1 VATRIVIIGGGPA
14 GYEAALVAAAR
25 GPEVAD
31 VTVVDCDGIGGACV
45 LWDCVPSKTFIAS
58 TGVRT
63 ELRRAPDLGYA
74 LEFEDAKIEL
84 PTINSRVKALAAAQS
99 ADIAARLQSEGVTLI
114 AGRGEL
120 VDDVPG
126 MAAHTVKI
134 TAHDGA
140 VSKLRADV
148 VLIATGASPRVLPNS
163 EPDGE
168 RILNWRQLY
177 DLEKLPEHLV
187 VVGSGVTGAEFVN
200 AYTELGVAV
209 TVVASRDQILPHEDS
224 DAAAVLEDALAERG
238 VTLVKNAR
246 AESVTRTSRTRGG
259 ADDGVLIKMTD
270 GRTVEGSH
278 ALMTVGSVPN
288 TSGLGLERVGI
299 ELGPGDYLQVD
310 RVSRTTVPGIYAA
323 GDCTGLMLLASV
335 AAMQGRIAMYHALGE
350 GLSPIRLRTVAAAV
364 FTRPEIAAVGVP
376 QSKID
381 DGSVPARTITLP
393 LNTNAR
399 AKMSSLRL
407 GFVKIFCRP
416 ATGVVIGGVV
426 VAPIASELILPIA
439 LAVQNGNDV
448 EDLAQTFSVYP
459 SLSGSITEAARRLM
473 AHDDLD

>member
-25 GPEVAD
+25 GPKVAH
-31 VTVVDCDGIGGACV
+31 VTVVDSDGIGGACV

-63 ELRRAPDLGYA
+63 ELRRAPNLGYS
-74 LEFEDAKIEL
+74 LDLDDAKISL
-84 PTINSRVKALAAAQS
+84 TQINERVKTLATAQS
-99 ADIAARLQSEGVTLI
+99 VDIAERLRSEGIDLI
-114 AGRGEL
+114 EGRGEL
-120 VDDVPG
+120 IDDRPG
-126 MAAHTVKI
+126 MAQHRVKV
-134 TAHDGA
+134 TGSDGR
-140 VSKLRADV
+140 VSQLTADV
-148 VLIATGASPRVLPNS
+148 VLIATGASPRVLPNAA
-163 EPDGE
+163 PDGE

-177 DLEKLPEHLV
+177 DLDTLPEHLI

-200 AYTELGVAV
+200 AYTELGVTV

-224 DAAAVLEDALAERG
+224 DAAAVLEDVFSERG
-238 VTLVKNAR
+238 VTLIKNAR
-246 AESVTRTSRTRGG
+246 ADSVTRTDT
-259 ADDGVLIKMTD
+259 GVRVAMAD
-270 GRTVEGSH
+270 GRAVEGSH

-288 TSGLGLERVGI
+288 TGGLGLDRVGI
-299 ELGPGDYLQVD
+299 ELGPGNYLTVD
-310 RVSRTTVPGIYAA
+310 RVSRTSVPGIYAA
-323 GDCTGLMLLASV
+323 GDCTGLLPLASV

-350 GLSPIRLRTVAAAV
+350 AVAPIRLRTVAAAV

-376 QSKID
+376 QAKID
-381 DGSVPARTITLP
+381 DGSVPARTLTLP

-399 AKMSSLRL
+399 AKMSSLQH

-439 LAVQNGNDV
+439 LAVQNGIPV
-448 EDLAQTFSVYP
+448 AELAQTFSVYP
-459 SLSGSITEAARRLM
+459 SLSGSITEAARQLM
-473 AHDDLD
+473 QHDDLD

>member
-1 VATRIVIIGGGPA
+1 MATRIVIIGGGPA

-25 GPEVAD
+25 GRDVAE
-31 VTVVDCDGIGGACV
+31 VTVIDCDGIGGACV

-63 ELRRAPDLGYA
+63 ELRRAPDLGFD
-74 LEFEDAKIEL
+74 LEFEDAKISL
-84 PTINSRVKALAAAQS
+84 PRINERVKSLAAAQS
-99 ADIAARLQSEGVTLI
+99 ADIADRLRSEGVTLI
-114 AGRGEL
+114 NGCGEL
-120 VDDVPG
+120 VDNVPG
-126 MAAHTVKI
+126 MARHSIKVT
-134 TAHDGA
+134 TPDGSTS
-140 VSKLRADV
+140 VLEADV
-148 VLIATGASPRVLPNS
+148 VLIATGASPRVLPGAQ
-163 EPDGE
+163 PDGE

-177 DLEKLPEHLV
+177 DLDALPEHLI

-200 AYTELGVAV
+200 AYTELGVTI

-224 DAAAVLEDALAERG
+224 DAAAVLEELWEERG
-238 VTLVKNAR
+238 VILVKNAR
-246 AESVTRTSRTRGG
+246 ADSVTR
-259 ADDGVLIKMTD
+259 AADGVLVTMTD

-288 TSGLGLERVGI
+288 TRGLGLERVGI
-299 ELGPGDYLQVD
+299 ELGEGDYLTVD
-310 RVSRTTVPGIYAA
+310 RVSRTSVSGIYAA

-376 QSKID
+376 QARID
-381 DGSVPARTITLP
+381 DGTVPARTIMLP

-399 AKMSSLRL
+399 AKMSSLRR

-416 ATGVVIGGVV
+416 ASGVVIGGVV
-426 VAPIASELILPIA
+426 VAPIASELIMPIA
-439 LAVQNGNDV
+439 MAVQDGLPVN
-448 EDLAQTFSVYP
+448 ELAETFSVYP
-459 SLSGSITEAARRLM
+459 SLSGSITEAGRRLM

>member
-1 VATRIVIIGGGPA
+1 MATRIVIIGGGPA

-25 GPEVAD
+25 GSEVAE

-84 PTINSRVKALAAAQS
+84 PKINQRVKTLAAAQS
-99 ADIAARLQSEGVTLI
+99 ADIAERLRSEGVTLI

-120 VDDVPG
+120 VDNVPG
-126 MAAHTVKI
+126 MAAHTVKV

-140 VSKLRADV
+140 TSTIKADV
-148 VLIATGASPRVLPNS
+148 VLIATGARPRVLPGA

-177 DLEKLPEHLV
+177 DLDKLPEHLV

-200 AYTELGVAV
+200 AYTELGVKV

-224 DAAAVLEDALAERG
+224 DAAAVLEDALASRG

-246 AESVTRTSRTRGG
+246 AESVVRSG
-259 ADDGVLIKMTD
+259 DGVLVTMTD

-288 TSGLGLERVGI
+288 TSGLGLDRVGI
-299 ELGPGDYLQVD
+299 ELGPGDYLKVD
-310 RVSRTTVPGIYAA
+310 RVSRTSVSGIYAA

-350 GLSPIRLRTVAAAV
+350 GLEPIRLRTVAAAV

-376 QSKID
+376 QSRID
-381 DGSVPARTITLP
+381 DGSVPARTIMLP

-399 AKMSSLRL
+399 AKMSSLRR

-448 EDLAQTFSVYP
+448 EDLAQTFSIYP
-459 SLSGSITEAARRLM
+459 SLSGSITEAGRRLM

>member
-1 VATRIVIIGGGPA
+1 MATRIVIIGGGPA

-25 GPEVAD
+25 GPEVAH
-31 VTVVDCDGIGGACV
+31 VTVVDSDGIGGACV

-63 ELRRAPDLGYA
+63 ELRRAPNLGYS
-74 LEFEDAKIEL
+74 LDFEQSKISL
-84 PTINSRVKALAAAQS
+84 PQINERVKNLATAQS
-99 ADIAARLQSEGVTLI
+99 DDIAERLRSEGIELI
-114 AGRGEL
+114 AGCGEL
-120 VDDVPG
+120 IDDVPG
-126 MAAHTVKI
+126 MAQHRVKV
-134 TAHDGA
+134 TGADGA
-140 VSKLRADV
+140 VSQLRADV
-148 VLIATGASPRVLPNS
+148 VLIATGASPRVLPNAA
-163 EPDGE
+163 PDGE

-177 DLEKLPEHLV
+177 DLDTLPDHLV

-200 AYTELGVAV
+200 AYTELGVTV

-224 DAAAVLEDALAERG
+224 DAAAVLEEVFSERG
-238 VTLVKNAR
+238 VTLIKNAR
-246 AESVTRTSRTRGG
+246 AESVTRTP
-259 ADDGVLIKMTD
+259 DGVRVTMAD
-270 GRTVEGSH
+270 GRTVDGSH

-288 TSGLGLERVGI
+288 TSGLGLDRVGI
-299 ELGPGDYLQVD
+299 ELGPGNYLNVD

-323 GDCTGLMLLASV
+323 GDCTGLLPLASV

-350 GLSPIRLRTVAAAV
+350 AVSPIRLRTVAAAV

-376 QSKID
+376 QAKID
-381 DGSVPARTITLP
+381 DGSVPARTLTLP

-399 AKMSSLRL
+399 AKMSSLRR

-439 LAVQNGNDV
+439 LAVQNGIPV
-448 EDLAQTFSVYP
+448 TELAQTFSVYP
-459 SLSGSITEAARRLM
+459 SLSGSITEAARQLM
-473 AHDDLD
+473 KHDDLD

>member
-1 VATRIVIIGGGPA
+1 MATRIVIIGGGPA

-25 GPEVAD
+25 GPEVAH

-63 ELRRAPDLGYA
+63 ELRRAPNLGYS
-74 LEFEDAKIEL
+74 LDLTQAKIEL
-84 PTINSRVKALAAAQS
+84 PQINERVKTLATAQS
-99 ADIAARLQSEGVTLI
+99 ADIAGRLRSEGIDLV

-120 VDDVPG
+120 IDDVPG
-126 MAAHTVKI
+126 MAQHRVKVTGADGTVSHL
-134 TAHDGA
+134 T
-140 VSKLRADV
+140 ADV
-148 VLIATGASPRVLPNS
+148 VLIATGASPRVLPNAA
-163 EPDGE
+163 PDGE

-177 DLEKLPEHLV
+177 DLEALPEHLI

-200 AYTELGVAV
+200 AYTELGVTV

-224 DAAAVLEDALAERG
+224 DAAAVLEEVFSERG

-246 AESVTRTSRTRGG
+246 AESVTRTDT
-259 ADDGVLIKMTD
+259 GVRVTMAD
-270 GRTVEGSH
+270 GRTVDGSH

-288 TSGLGLERVGI
+288 TSGLGLDRVGI
-299 ELGPGDYLQVD
+299 ELGPGNYLNVD

-323 GDCTGLMLLASV
+323 GDCTGLLPLASV

-350 GLSPIRLRTVAAAV
+350 AVAPIRLRTVAAAV

-376 QSKID
+376 QAAID
-381 DGSVPARTITLP
+381 DGSVPARTLNLP

-399 AKMSSLRL
+399 AKMSSLQR

-439 LAVQNGNDV
+439 LAVQNGIPVD
-448 EDLAQTFSVYP
+448 ELAQTFSVYP
-459 SLSGSITEAARRLM
+459 SLSGSITEAARQLM
-473 AHDDLD
+473 KHDDLD

>member
-84 PTINSRVKALAAAQS
+84 PTINNRVKRLAAAQS

-126 MAAHTVKI
+126 MAAHTVKV
-134 TAHDGA
+134 TAHDGT
-140 VSKLRADV
+140 VSKLTADV
-148 VLIATGASPRVLPNS
+148 VLIATGASPRVLPNA

-177 DLEKLPEHLV
+177 DLDKLPEHLI

-246 AESVTRTSRTRGG
+246 AESVTRTE
-259 ADDGVLIKMTD
+259 DGVRVKMTD
-270 GRTVEGSH
+270 GRTVDGSH

-299 ELGPGDYLQVD
+299 ELVPGNYLTVD
-310 RVSRTTVPGIYAA
+310 RVSRTSVPGIYAA

-335 AAMQGRIAMYHALGE
+335 AAMQGRIAIYHALGE

-376 QSKID
+376 QANID
-381 DGSVPARTITLP
+381 DGSVPARTIMLP
-393 LNTNAR
+393 LATNAR

-439 LAVQNGNDV
+439 LAVQNGNTV
-448 EDLAQTFSVYP
+448 GDLAQTFSVYP
-459 SLSGSITEAARRLM
+459 SLSGSITEAARRLV

>member
-1 VATRIVIIGGGPA
+1 VTTRIVIIGGGPA

-25 GPEVAD
+25 GREVAE
-31 VTVVDCDGIGGACV
+31 VTVVDSDGIGGACV
-45 LWDCVPSKTFIAS
+45 LWDCVPSKTLIAS

-74 LEFEDAKIEL
+74 LEFEDAKISL
-84 PTINSRVKALAAAQS
+84 PQINERVKTLAAAQS
-99 ADIAARLQSEGVTLI
+99 ADIAERLRNEGVTLI

-126 MAAHTVKI
+126 MAAHTVKV
-134 TAHDGA
+134 TEHDGT
-140 VSKLRADV
+140 VSTIKADV
-148 VLIATGASPRVLPNS
+148 VLIATGARPRVLRGA

-177 DLEKLPEHLV
+177 DLDKLPEHLI

-200 AYTELGVAV
+200 AYTELGVTV

-224 DAAAVLEDALAERG
+224 DAAAVLEDALASRG

-246 AESVTRTSRTRGG
+246 AEKVTRSG
-259 ADDGVLIKMTD
+259 DGVVVTMTD

-288 TSGLGLERVGI
+288 TGGLGLERVGI
-299 ELGPGDYLQVD
+299 ELGPGDYLKVD
-310 RVSRTTVPGIYAA
+310 RVSRTSVPGIYAA

-335 AAMQGRIAMYHALGE
+335 AAMQGRIAMYHVLGE
-350 GLSPIRLRTVAAAV
+350 GLEPIRLRTVAAAV

-381 DGSVPARTITLP
+381 DGSVPARTVMLP

-399 AKMSSLRL
+399 AKMSSLRR

-426 VAPIASELILPIA
+426 VAPIASELIMPIA

-459 SLSGSITEAARRLM
+459 SLSGSITEAGRRLM

>member
-1 VATRIVIIGGGPA
+1 MATRIVIIGGGPA

-25 GPEVAD
+25 GPEVAE
-31 VTVVDCDGIGGACV
+31 VTVVDSDGIGGACV

-74 LEFEDAKIEL
+74 LEFEDAEISLPKINE
-84 PTINSRVKALAAAQS
+84 RVKRLAAAQS
-99 ADIAARLQSEGVTLI
+99 VDIAERLRNDGVTLV

-120 VDDVPG
+120 VDDLPG
-126 MAAHTVKI
+126 LATHTVKV
-134 TAHDGA
+134 TAPDGA
-140 VSKLRADV
+140 VSKIKADV
-148 VLIATGASPRVLPNS
+148 VLIATGASPRVLQGA

-177 DLEKLPEHLV
+177 DLEDLPEHLV

-200 AYTELGVAV
+200 AYTELGVKV

-224 DAAAVLEDALAERG
+224 DAAAVLEDALASRG

-246 AESVTRTSRTRGG
+246 AKSVARNG
-259 ADDGVLIKMTD
+259 AGVLVTMTD

-299 ELGPGDYLQVD
+299 DIGPGDYLKVD
-310 RVSRTTVPGIYAA
+310 RVSRTGVPGIYAA

-335 AAMQGRIAMYHALGE
+335 AAMQGRIAMYHVLGE
-350 GLSPIRLRTVAAAV
+350 GLEPIRLRTVAAAV

-381 DGSVPARTITLP
+381 DGSVAARTITLP

-399 AKMSSLRL
+399 AKMSSLRR

-426 VAPIASELILPIA
+426 VAPIASELIMPIA

-459 SLSGSITEAARRLM
+459 SLSGSITEAGRRLM